1 MGNMGLEAAK
11 GHVIQHYLLPACILA
26 NFHPCL
32 THRAYG
38 QCQRKNHDTF
48 PRFSSFLPLSARM
61 TSKRPYSGYWAS
73 MMLAASIAVKLS
85 HGMHLLRLQSSCQ
98 RVYTFISKAEK

>member
-48 PRFSSFLPLSARM
+48 PRFSSFLPLSTRM
-61 TSKRPYSGYWAS
+61 TSKRPLFWVLGFNDACGEHCCEVIPRN
-73 MMLAASIAVKLS
+73 APVEVTKLVPK
-85 HGMHLLRLQSSCQ
+85 G
-98 RVYTFISKAEK
+98 V